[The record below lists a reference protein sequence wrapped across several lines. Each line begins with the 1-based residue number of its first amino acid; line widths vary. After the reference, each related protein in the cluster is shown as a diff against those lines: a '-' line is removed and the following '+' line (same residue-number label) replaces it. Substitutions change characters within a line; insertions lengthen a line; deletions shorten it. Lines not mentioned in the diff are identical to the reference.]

1 MEQRF
6 EIGAA
11 GGRIRGLIALPESG
25 GRRPCVILSHGLISS
40 KGSSKYEALSQVL
53 CAAGMAA
60 CRFDF
65 AGCGESDGRLEET
78 TLSGRVANLEA
89 VFEWALIHPSVDAGR
104 IGLLGSSFGGCTSLV
119 KAARDSRVRC
129 ASFWATPHSL
139 EKKEDTVSG
148 ISFEDAL
155 YADFI
160 RYDLLAEAKN
170 VSCALVV
177 HGDRDETVP
186 VDEGRAI
193 YENLKSPKKLEIIK
207 GGDHVF
213 SDPGH
218 RTRAIEL
225 ALDWFGRF
233 LLA

>member
-1 MEQRF
+1 
-6 EIGAA
+6 
-11 GGRIRGLIALPESG
+11 
-25 GRRPCVILSHGLISS
+25 
-40 KGSSKYEALSQVL
+40 
-53 CAAGMAA
+53 MAA
-60 CRFDF
+60 CRFDY

-78 TLSGRVANLEA
+78 TLSGRRRRPRSSLRVG
-89 VFEWALIHPSVDAGR
+89 ALHPSVDAGR

-119 KAARDSRVRC
+119 KAARDRRIRC

-155 YADFI
+155 YADFM

-193 YENLKSPKKLEIIK
+193 YKNLKSPKKLEIIK